1 MVDENGKSSSA
12 VQRLFHKD
20 QILMSAVPDSGLKTE
35 VGCSPQGSPQG
46 SPSSMTQSIINTYSR
61 KHCHENLMLGRNHY
75 TVIAPPDE
83 HSSCFFLLKI
93 IIMRIRDTGNTR
105 PNRSPVNV
113 LPWNFIY
120 THHKIDTWL
129 KCHRQETVRSVPHF
143 RSSSALLG
151 VFPQI
156 ILSSNA
162 TKGDIRKVLLAKPTT
177 IMEEQHLI
185 VLILQCHN

>member
-129 KCHRQETVRSVPHF
+129 KCHRQET
-143 RSSSALLG
+143 
-151 VFPQI
+151 I